1 MAANSNLSSP
11 TRSPATEEDDAK
23 EAIQFIEETTR
34 NAGDVQKNVL
44 AEILTQNADTE
55 YLKGFN
61 LAGATDRKT
70 FKSKVPVVTYDD
82 LQPLIHRIADGDTS
96 PILSAHPI
104 SEFILSSGTSSGEP
118 KLIPYTKDES
128 DRRLR
133 LCSLI
138 TPILNLHVNGLDKG
152 KTLMFMYTKPE
163 IKTKGGIIARTTA
176 TSLFKTNLFKTRPY
190 NSSNNVHTSPIE
202 AILCGDP
209 FQSTYT
215 QMLCG
220 LYERE
225 RILRVGTSFAYGL
238 IRIIKFL
245 KNHWRELTHDI
256 RTGSLHPKVSDP
268 SIRGCMTRV
277 IRPDPDLADLIAREC
292 ADDNCEGFIKRIW
305 PNTKFLDVIVT
316 GNMSRY
322 IPTLDYYSGG
332 LPKAST
338 IYASSECYYGLNL
351 DPLSDGASEISY
363 TLMPNMAYF
372 EFLPLVVRDQREVL
386 VDLVDVEIG
395 KEYEVV
401 ITTFAGLYRYRGGD
415 ILQVTG
421 FHNSAPKFK
430 IIGRKNVVLNIDWEK
445 TSEVELQAAVESAS
459 QLLQEFNT
467 SVVEYTSF
475 ADTTKIPGHYV
486 IYWELLL
493 PTKGDSVNLPSDGVV
508 LENCCLAMEESLN
521 PMYRLLRVEGS
532 IGPLEIRLVK
542 SGTFEEVM
550 NHAISRPGAS
560 ISQYKVP
567 RCVSSK
573 PIVELLDSRVVSTH
587 LSPSLPKWNSE
598 FIKF

>member
-11 TRSPATEEDDAK
+11 TRSPAAATKDDDDAK
-23 EAIQFIEETTR
+23 AAIQFIEETTR

-61 LAGATDRKT
+61 LVGATDRKT
-70 FKSKVPVVTYDD
+70 FKSKVPVVTYDN
-82 LQPLIHRIADGDTS
+82 LQPLIQRIADGDTS

-176 TSLFKTNLFKTRPY
+176 TSF
-190 NSSNNVHTSPIE
+190 
-202 AILCGDP
+202 
-209 FQSTYT
+209 TYT

-292 ADDNCEGFIKRIW
+292 ADDNCEGIIKRIW

-338 IYASSECYYGLNL
+338 IYASSECYFGLNL
-351 DPLSDGASEISY
+351 DPVSDGASEISY

-493 PTKGDSVNLPSDGVV
+493 PTKGYSVNLRSDGVV

-532 IGPLEIRLVK
+532 IGPLEIRVVK

>member
-1 MAANSNLSSP
+1 MAGNSNSP
-11 TRSPATEEDDAK
+11 SPKTSPAAATKDDDDAK
-23 EAIQFIEETTR
+23 AAIQFIEETTR

-70 FKSKVPVVTYDD
+70 FKSKVPVVTYED
-82 LQPLIHRIADGDTS
+82 LQPLIQRIADGDTS
-96 PILSAHPI
+96 LMMLKYSSPGVV
-104 SEFILSSGTSSGEP
+104 SGTSSGEP

-138 TPILNLHVNGLDKG
+138 TPILNLHVKGLDKG
-152 KTLMFMYTKPE
+152 KTLAFFYTKPE
-163 IKTKGGIIARTTA
+163 IKTKGGIIARTTT
-176 TSLFKTNLFKTRPY
+176 TSLYKMYHFKTRPY
-190 NSSNNVHTSPIE
+190 NPSNNVHTSPVE
-202 AILCGDP
+202 AILCGDS

-225 RILRVGTSFAYGL
+225 QILRVGTLFAYGL

-245 KNHWRELTHDI
+245 KSHWRELTHDI
-256 RTGSLHPKVSDP
+256 RTGSLNPKVSDP

-277 IRPDPDLADLIAREC
+277 IRPDPDLSDLIAREC
-292 ADDNCEGFIKRIW
+292 ADDNWEGIIKRIW
-305 PNTKFLDVIVT
+305 PNTKFLNAIVT

-372 EFLPLVVRDQREVL
+372 EFLPLVARDQSEVL

-415 ILQVTG
+415 VLQVTG

-430 IIGRKNVVLNIDWEK
+430 FIGRRNVVLNIDWEK
-445 TSEVELQAAVESAS
+445 TSEVELQAAVENAS
-459 QLLQEFNT
+459 QLLQAFNT

-486 IYWELLL
+486 VYWELLL
-493 PTKGDSVNLPSDGVV
+493 PAKGNSVNFPIDSVV
-508 LENCCLAMEESLN
+508 LGNCCLVMEESLN
-521 PMYRLLRVEGS
+521 PMYRLLRVEGL

-550 NHAISRPGAS
+550 NHAISKGAS

-567 RCVSSK
+567 MCVSSK

-598 FIKF
+598 FLKF